1 MKDRLKKILCFVLGR
16 NWVVPVVALLGSA
29 LVAIGTGVLS
39 IETRSA
45 GVAARVALGHAVDAG
60 LLSQM
65 LLLLGLPVWLLAF
78 TVRRL
83 IRKQRGVGWAWLWSM
98 LAGVGMLF
106 CLLFSALSVS
116 FGAYDTF
123 AQEHRLPD
131 DMTPENTPGMA
142 VPLDFSFYT
151 LEEQQMPPAVKK
163 WKDLVHV
170 DSAMCIS
177 GDEQL
182 SESAPNVE
190 KLAAEAPELLL
201 EYKLRAACH
210 RALTPGTRVVPHLSI
225 LRYAGEHTLGEEYRV
240 WQDDDDDVWEKNMQN
255 GWKIRTMCFNFNHNP
270 VPTRLVLKKLQM
282 LDEGL
287 APLAA
292 NPTREGLDALVPPL
306 PDKPV
311 IVLREGFQPGMY
323 IAILVVPRD
332 YPEGTFQV
340 RAKEYTRGTE
350 LSTRGLENIN
360 FAPQPYRNF
369 SKLAVSEKIMVY
381 SGEWGEMY
389 ASTWELHFTPATGG
403 ESRCVNSQLYLLQ
416 GWSR

>member
-16 NWVVPVVALLGSA
+16 TWVMPVLALLGSIICM
-29 LVAIGTGVLS
+29 VCYI
-39 IETRSA
+39 
-45 GVAARVALGHAVDAG
+45 
-60 LLSQM
+60 
-65 LLLLGLPVWLLAF
+65 LLGRYTIGAEVELRHRLKLITEALQLVHIVMFFGLPLWLLVF
-78 TVRRL
+78 TVYRL
-83 IRKQRGVGWAWLWSM
+83 VKRQHSAMWAWLWSAISWM
-98 LAGVGMLF
+98 AMLF
-106 CLLFSALSVS
+106 ILIVSSFVCSFSY
-116 FGAYDTF
+116 YDDF

-163 WKDLVHV
+163 WKDLVHE
-170 DSAMCIS
+170 DSSMCIS

-190 KLAAEAPELLL
+190 KLVAEAPELLL

-225 LRYAGEHTLGEEYRV
+225 LRYAGEHTLGEECRV

-255 GWKIRTMCFNFNHNP
+255 GWKIRTRCFNFNHNP
-270 VPTRLVLKKLQM
+270 VPTRLALKKLQV

-306 PDKPV
+306 PDKPT
-311 IVLREGFQPGMY
+311 IVLREDFQPGIY
-323 IAILVVPRD
+323 KVLLVVPRD
-332 YPEGTFQV
+332 YPEGTFHV
-340 RAKEYTRGTE
+340 TACEYTQKEPLGMEALGRIMPE
-350 LSTRGLENIN
+350 
-360 FAPQPYRNF
+360 PYRNIC
-369 SKLAVSEKIMVY
+369 KLAATDDFTVY

-389 ASTWELHFTPATGG
+389 ASTWELHFTPAAGG